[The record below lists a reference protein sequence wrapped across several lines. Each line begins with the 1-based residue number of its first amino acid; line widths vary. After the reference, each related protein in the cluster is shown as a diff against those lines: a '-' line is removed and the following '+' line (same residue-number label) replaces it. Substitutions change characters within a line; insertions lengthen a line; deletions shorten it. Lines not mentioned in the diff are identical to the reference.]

1 MRRETIPLT
10 ERMNLLRTGCCAHEE
25 YAAASVYRFAHLS
38 MADYFW
44 GFPEQLAKLEFLT
57 GIPHERMEAMTYQQL
72 AKQIADTL
80 YDTPSC
86 GDGYLYAAIDLLAV
100 PLMEEP
106 QLPDY
111 DETDDLPQSP
121 AAPQVISLE
130 QRLHTA
136 DILQECVMLSMVVE
150 SLFYIL
156 DKLSAA
162 PSIIQQM
169 YQQYFQNYGQR
180 TYSELVRDSDRM
192 PEEERRT
199 IRLNLMIVP
208 FAQVEKQP
216 GRRYRGKK
224 P

>member
-80 YDTPSC
+80 YETPFC

-111 DETDDLPQSP
+111 DEADDLHQSP
-121 AAPQVISLE
+121 AASQIIPLE

-136 DILQECVMLSMVVE
+136 DILQDCVMPSMGVE
-150 SLFYIL
+150 SLLYFL
-156 DKLSAA
+156 DKLVAT
-162 PSIIQQM
+162 PSTRFQQM
-169 YQQYFQNYGQR
+169 YQQYFQDYGQC
-180 TYSELVRDSDRM
+180 TYSELVRDSEQM

-199 IRLNLMIVP
+199 IRLNLMITP
-208 FAQVEKQP
+208 FAQLEEQP
-216 GRRYRGKK
+216 GRRYRGK
-224 P
+224 